1 LRDNRIL
8 VVPRVACERALRVS
22 RVSRQVVFAGCV
34 LTDEQVDAVCSV
46 EIWIIVWS
54 IRVER
59 IKVVAGRAEVAQSIR
74 VVVALEFGIRIKGD
88 VMVNELTKI
97 SEARGNI
104 RIVEISIVGLR
115 LCLDHQCTQRQQI
128 GIVRSERWK
137 VTKHSPKA
145 PFVESGTRDIL
156 KAAYREH
163 SVKTVTGA
171 GAAVWCLAREF
182 YF

>member
-1 LRDNRIL
+1 MPAHNPARFVKKIGRAGGQGIDDLVMKLNKGQVQLRDNRIL

-104 RIVEISIVGLR
+104 RIVEISIVG
-115 LCLDHQCTQRQQI
+115 
-128 GIVRSERWK
+128 
-137 VTKHSPKA
+137 
-145 PFVESGTRDIL
+145 
-156 KAAYREH
+156 
-163 SVKTVTGA
+163 
-171 GAAVWCLAREF
+171 
-182 YF
+182 